1 MERFFTVLEETMNKS
16 SIIQFRNFVER
27 YSDVTKWFMCS
38 DYCFDDK
45 NKANNV
51 VTFVIYP
58 YILDF
63 YEWSN
68 IIESMQNRDLK
79 HCRSVSQYFCDFVK
93 SGYFFCFNFIL
104 DKNCILDKWKD
115 KATLGKVIQDYI
127 DLTELW
133 QHTTPKNI
141 ERYSKMSNKLKDL
154 QRQTNRKNFNYKL
167 LGRVI
172 GVTFLASYL
181 KYLLLRE
188 VPSIEIFSWLSDRD
202 AITNWNNEIYLEFYQ
217 MISHCLISN
226 KLTPEKSND
235 VTEVAVENLN
245 QNIFHDSLNRV
256 ADFICGGIADYNYS
270 DRSVTGAKQCKL
282 MEDAI
287 ADNDYL
293 IILKISEKEVA
304 RCLHEKI
311 ID

>member
-93 SGYFFCFNFIL
+93 SGYFFLF
-104 DKNCILDKWKD
+104 
-115 KATLGKVIQDYI
+115 
-127 DLTELW
+127 
-133 QHTTPKNI
+133 
-141 ERYSKMSNKLKDL
+141 
-154 QRQTNRKNFNYKL
+154 
-167 LGRVI
+167 
-172 GVTFLASYL
+172 
-181 KYLLLRE
+181 
-188 VPSIEIFSWLSDRD
+188 
-202 AITNWNNEIYLEFYQ
+202 
-217 MISHCLISN
+217 
-226 KLTPEKSND
+226 
-235 VTEVAVENLN
+235 
-245 QNIFHDSLNRV
+245 
-256 ADFICGGIADYNYS
+256 
-270 DRSVTGAKQCKL
+270 
-282 MEDAI
+282 
-287 ADNDYL
+287 
-293 IILKISEKEVA
+293 
-304 RCLHEKI
+304 
-311 ID
+311 